1 MTQGVPMIAMKDP
14 RNDDK
19 NLWVGWDEYHRLIEL
34 LALAVHES
42 GWKFD
47 KILCLARG
55 GLRVGDQLSR
65 IYDLPLAILATS
77 SYREAAGTEQ
87 GELDIAQYIT
97 MTRGELSGNV
107 LLVDDLVDSGVT
119 LARVQQHLKERYPAI
134 TAVRS
139 AVLWYKGC
147 SKVKPDYHVQFLPTN
162 PWIHQPF
169 EEWDTVRP
177 HNLGAW
183 IKRGTAQDRSGYV
196 MRAGTFRVSQSNPSR
211 RGPLGLRFF
220 SCAGSLMR
228 EMQACMNGA
237 VTAVWRSLWQ
247 GT

>member
-1 MTQGVPMIAMKDP
+1 
-14 RNDDK
+14 
-19 NLWVGWDEYHRLIEL
+19 
-34 LALAVHES
+34 
-42 GWKFD
+42 
-47 KILCLARG
+47 
-55 GLRVGDQLSR
+55 
-65 IYDLPLAILATS
+65 
-77 SYREAAGTEQ
+77 
-87 GELDIAQYIT
+87 
-97 MTRGELSGNV
+97 MTRGELGGNV

-183 IKRGTAQDRSGYV
+183 IKRGTAQERSD
-196 MRAGTFRVSQSNPSR
+196 T
-211 RGPLGLRFF
+211 
-220 SCAGSLMR
+220 
-228 EMQACMNGA
+228 
-237 VTAVWRSLWQ
+237 
-247 GT
+247 

>member
-1 MTQGVPMIAMKDP
+1 MIAMTDP

-19 NLWVGWDEYHRLIEL
+19 NLWGGWDEYHRLIEL
-34 LALAVHES
+34 LALKVHDS

-47 KILCLARG
+47 KTLCLARG

-65 IYDLPLAILATS
+65 IYDLPFAILATS

-97 MTRGELSGNV
+97 MTRGDLSGNV
-107 LLVDDLVDSGVT
+107 LLVDSGVT
-119 LARVQQHLKERYPAI
+119 LARVQEHLKDRYPGI

-139 AVLWYKGC
+139 AVLWYKAC
-147 SKVKPDYHVQFLPTN
+147 SKVKPDYHVQYLETN

-177 HNLGAW
+177 HN
-183 IKRGTAQDRSGYV
+183 
-196 MRAGTFRVSQSNPSR
+196 PR
-211 RGPLGLRFF
+211 RMDQARHAELTRLT
-220 SCAGSLMR
+220 R
-228 EMQACMNGA
+228 E
-237 VTAVWRSLWQ
+237 V
-247 GT
+247 

>member
-1 MTQGVPMIAMKDP
+1 M
-14 RNDDK
+14 
-19 NLWVGWDEYHRLIEL
+19 
-34 LALAVHES
+34 HES

-97 MTRGELSGNV
+97 MTRGDLSGNV

-119 LARVQQHLKERYPAI
+119 LARVQEHLKERYPAV

-139 AVLWYKGC
+139 AVLWYKAC
-147 SKVKPDYHVQFLPTN
+147 SKVKPDYHVQYL
-162 PWIHQPF
+162 
-169 EEWDTVRP
+169 
-177 HNLGAW
+177 
-183 IKRGTAQDRSGYV
+183 KRIRGFISRSRSGTRCV
-196 MRAGTFRVSQSNPSR
+196 RTISARGSSAACRTDAADPHRRTCRRLDAVRSCLRAWP
-211 RGPLGLRFF
+211 
-220 SCAGSLMR
+220 
-228 EMQACMNGA
+228 NG
-237 VTAVWRSLWQ
+237 VFLVR
-247 GT
+247 

>member
-1 MTQGVPMIAMKDP
+1 MQ
-14 RNDDK
+14 RRQ

-87 GELDIAQYIT
+87 GEFDIAQYIT
-97 MTRGELSGNV
+97 MTRGELHGNV

-134 TAVRS
+134 MAVRS

-147 SKVKPDYHVQFLPTN
+147 SKVKPDYHV
-162 PWIHQPF
+162 
-169 EEWDTVRP
+169 
-177 HNLGAW
+177 
-183 IKRGTAQDRSGYV
+183 
-196 MRAGTFRVSQSNPSR
+196 
-211 RGPLGLRFF
+211 
-220 SCAGSLMR
+220 
-228 EMQACMNGA
+228 
-237 VTAVWRSLWQ
+237 
-247 GT
+247 